1 MNTEFSSIF
10 YEFKSDIDRHNAYHV
25 DRERC
30 RGDHNHPMGKKI
42 RGEKDPVRTNSTLTN
57 GGKEF
62 GMSNK
67 DTYTATN
74 KKLADDINNGF
85 GSQIKA
91 FDKAVQIR
99 RNKIKSSNECGLM
112 DYDLI

>member
-1 MNTEFSSIF
+1 MNKEFSSIF
-10 YEFKSDIDRHNAYHV
+10 YEFKSDIDRYNAFHV
-25 DRERC
+25 DRERA

-57 GGKEF
+57 AGKEF

-67 DTYTATN
+67 DNYTATN
-74 KKLADDINNGF
+74 KKLADDYNNGNAK
-85 GSQIKA
+85 QIKA
-91 FDKAVQIR
+91 FDNYVKTR
-99 RNKIKSSNECGLM
+99 RDKIKSSNECGLM

>member
-10 YEFKSDIDRHNAYHV
+10 YEFKSDVDAYHAHHV
-25 DRERC
+25 DRERA
-30 RGDHNHPMGKKI
+30 RGDHNHPTGKKQK
-42 RGEKDPVRTNSTLTN
+42 GEKAPHQRSTLSN
-57 GGKEF
+57 GGREL
-62 GMSNK
+62 GLSNK
-67 DTYTATN
+67 DTYTASN
-74 KKLADDINNGF
+74 KKTADEFNNGRT
-85 GSQIKA
+85 SQIKA